1 MDKQKD
7 FWNIR
12 ARSFPGHREG
22 DTYQA
27 KMMEIMEK
35 HGVNLNGASVLDLG
49 CGSGAYTIRIA
60 EKAKK
65 VTALD
70 LSEGML
76 DAVKKS
82 AEERG
87 LTNIEYVNADWE
99 AYEPGDKFDLIFAS
113 LTPAVKDEA
122 SVDKMRKYAGRYIVS
137 ISFAGPM
144 TAHVLD
150 GLFKMHGIEKGNKS
164 KLEPVVKDYLVKK
177 DIRFSIYPV
186 QGEWLTSRNREDMI
200 NNCRDVIEAH
210 GVKPDMAK
218 IEEYI
223 ERFYDKETNMY
234 VSRTAYN
241 VEMIVW
247 EV

>member
-27 KMMEIMEK
+27 KMLEIMEK
-35 HGVNLNGASVLDLG
+35 HGVNISDASVLDLG
-49 CGSGAYTIRIA
+49 CGSGAYTIRMA

-70 LSEGML
+70 ISERML

-82 AEERG
+82 AEARG
-87 LTNIEYVNADWE
+87 LVNIEYINADWE
-99 AYEPGDKFDLIFAS
+99 EYTPHDKFDLIFAS
-113 LTPAVKDEA
+113 LTPAVKDDA
-122 SVDKMRKYAGRYIVS
+122 SVEKMKQYASRYIVS

-144 TAHVLD
+144 TAYVLD
-150 GLFKMHGIEKGNKS
+150 GLFKLHGIERHKS
-164 KLEPVVKDYLVKK
+164 KLEPIVKNYLDKNNISFAV
-177 DIRFSIYPV
+177 YPL
-186 QGEWLTSRNREDMI
+186 QGEWRTSRNREDML

-210 GVKPDMAK
+210 GGNPDMAN
-218 IEEYI
+218 IEKYI
-223 ERFYDKETNMY
+223 EQFYDKETGMY
-234 VSRTAYN
+234 ISKTGYN
-241 VEMIVW
+241 VEMIIW